1 MKPRPFIAALAAAVS
16 HAKTVVSHSQT
27 ASLRSVEAFS
37 ASTVTVDIEQGVIY
51 GAAVMTV
58 GPAKGYGWN
67 LDQTSL
73 EQLQALI
80 AGQPNGVPVR
90 FKHPKMPE
98 AGESAPET
106 LGSEVGYLR
115 NVRIEGNV
123 VRGDVYLADY
133 AAVLPGQG
141 NVREYLLRKAKSDP
155 TGLGLSAVIGFDLEE
170 GETGLVARIGAV
182 VAVDFVGDPA
192 ANPNGLLSAK
202 GGEQTNSGMP
212 AGTRAAGSAGV
223 PKSAPSAGGG
233 TLHKTRLSA
242 GSGVSIMTLKQWLIN
257 RGFINASASDAD
269 VQAAYDNLDEAT
281 KAQCDTDCAAAMAAV
296 QTPPMGGAA
305 CANATAKMSAKVQD
319 SGDNMIHLEG
329 RRVAQLQQLGNTL
342 GVESA
347 VVQLAIASGDD
358 AAKARTRYLE
368 HLQAKAKPVEG
379 LGGTAS
385 ISVGGEKKVAAL
397 SAAMSDAVC
406 IRGGLS
412 KFHKTDGR
420 GFVARDGNGNPM
432 TATAHE
438 LADKYVGLSA
448 LDMYRQY
455 LIQLGAP
462 AEDVYNLSRVQLAEL
477 IGPRALMRRF
487 PKVAQLAQSTS
498 DFGSILVDAQNKSL
512 RMGYVEAP
520 RTWNLWAARGTAPD
534 FKTINRVQLSEVPT
548 LTQRAEGKG
557 IDYVT
562 LSDSKETYAL
572 AEYAQG
578 VILTRR
584 TLINDELSA
593 LTNIPKK
600 QGQAAAR
607 LEDDVAYA
615 ILTANANLADGGALF
630 NTTATTTTGGHANLV
645 NTNAAITVASISA
658 VEKLLMLQKGPKNAA
673 ILNIEP
679 KILLVPIA
687 IKTVA
692 QQFVASN
699 VDPSKSNATPNPY
712 NGKLQVV
719 PNARLDANSAAAWYL
734 LADYRDGTIDTVEV
748 SFLTDEPEPVLKQ
761 ETDFD
766 TDDQKFAIRHTVA
779 AKALDFRGVAKS

>member
-1 MKPRPFIAALAAAVS
+1 MKPRLFIAALSAAVS
-16 HAKTVVSHSQT
+16 TSQT
-27 ASLRSVEAFS
+27 ASLRSVAAFS
-37 ASTVTVDIEQGVIY
+37 SGPVTVDAEKGVIY

-67 LDQTSL
+67 LDMTSL
-73 EQLQALI
+73 EQLRALI
-80 AGQPNGVPVR
+80 AEQPNGVPVR
-90 FKHPKMPE
+90 FKHPEMPDPGE
-98 AGESAPET
+98 AAPET

-115 NVRIEGNV
+115 NVRIDGNV

-133 AAVLPGQG
+133 AEVLPGQG
-141 NVREYLLRKAKSDP
+141 NVREYLLRKAKGDP
-155 TGLGLSAVIGFDLEE
+155 TGIGLSAVIGFDLEE
-170 GETGLVARIGAV
+170 SETGLVARIGAV
-182 VAVDFVGDPA
+182 VAVDFVGNPA

-202 GGEQTNSGMP
+202 GGERTNPGMP

-223 PKSAPSAGGG
+223 PKSAPSADGG

-242 GSGVSIMTLKQWLIN
+242 GSGVSTMTMKQWLIN

-281 KAQCDTDCAAAMAAV
+281 KAQCDTDC
-296 QTPPMGGAA
+296 G
-305 CANATAKMSAKVQD
+305 TAKMSAKTAIVSD

-358 AAKARTRYLE
+358 APKARTRYLE

-432 TATAHE
+432 AATAHE

-645 NTNAAITVASISA
+645 NTNASISVVAVAA
-658 VEKLLMLQKGPKNAA
+658 VEKLMMLQKGPKNAA

-679 KILLVPIA
+679 KILLVPVA
-687 IKTVA
+687 LKTVA
-692 QQFVASN
+692 QQFAASA

-712 NGKLQVV
+712 NGKLTVV
-719 PNARLDANSAAAWYL
+719 PNARLDANSSAAWYL